1 LPGGKATNEKL
12 VVVLFV
18 AFSLAGAVFGMSEEA
33 IALTLVLAP
42 ALARAGYDSITA
54 ILVCLGAT
62 QIGFAT
68 SWMNPFSVVIAQS
81 IAGLPPLSGMELRIA
96 LWAGFTAIAAAFTWG
111 YARHVR
117 TSTASTSVERFADLD
132 ATELPRFRS
141 AHAMVIGGLILTICW
156 IAWGV
161 SAKGY
166 YLAEIAAQFFALG
179 LGVTLVARL
188 ARLPGCS
195 LNEMMEAFREGAA
208 GLLPAALI
216 VGAAKG
222 ILLLI
227 GGDDPTSASLLNT
240 LLSGMASVTALAPD
254 WLTAWVMY
262 VAQSLINLFIA
273 SGSGQA
279 SVTMPIMAPLADL
292 SGVTRQTAVLA
303 FQLGDGFTNLVIPTS
318 AVLMGCLAAAKV
330 TYTEW
335 LAFIWKPM
343 IALMALASVVV
354 VVAHGSGF

>member
-1 LPGGKATNEKL
+1 
-12 VVVLFV
+12 
-18 AFSLAGAVFGMSEEA
+18 
-33 IALTLVLAP
+33 
-42 ALARAGYDSITA
+42 
-54 ILVCLGAT
+54 
-62 QIGFAT
+62 
-68 SWMNPFSVVIAQS
+68 
-81 IAGLPPLSGMELRIA
+81 
-96 LWAGFTAIAAAFTWG
+96 
-111 YARHVR
+111 
-117 TSTASTSVERFADLD
+117 
-132 ATELPRFRS
+132 
-141 AHAMVIGGLILTICW
+141 
-156 IAWGV
+156 
-161 SAKGY
+161 
-166 YLAEIAAQFFALG
+166 
-179 LGVTLVARL
+179 
-188 ARLPGCS
+188 
-195 LNEMMEAFREGAA
+195 MEAFREGAA